1 MTPTPPSPPAPVSD
15 GAPAAE
21 RSIRRALVSI
31 VLPVYNEA
39 AVLERLVEMI
49 SVAVEPCGCRY
60 EIVFVNDGSQDAS
73 ALLLDRLAAENA
85 HVRVLHLSRNFGHQA
100 AVQAGL
106 AHARG
111 DAVVVMDSDMQD
123 EPAAIPEFLEK
134 WQAGFDVVYAVRMD
148 RKESLLKR
156 TLFTGFYRLLNLV
169 SRISIPNDA
178 GNFGLVDRS
187 AVDHIVRVGDCDR
200 YYPGLRAWV
209 GFRQTGVPVE
219 RAARHDDRPRVTF
232 GGLCRLAKTAVLS
245 FSSVP
250 LAMFYAISALSLAVF
265 CGLAGFALYHKLFT
279 GAAVPGWASVT
290 MAASFFGT
298 LNALGIGVLG
308 EYVLRI
314 YDQVRARPHFIVAR
328 RVNFSSESEPA
339 AGPALLDWLNTEWN
353 EPGGARTA
361 ILGRRSTPAAP

>member
-1 MTPTPPSPPAPVSD
+1 MTPVPATDSRRTLS
-15 GAPAAE
+15 
-21 RSIRRALVSI
+21 RSLVSI

-49 SVAVEPCGCRY
+49 AVAVEPCGCRY
-60 EIVFVNDGSQDAS
+60 EVLFVNDGSGDGS
-73 ALLLDRLAAENA
+73 AALLDRLAGENPR
-85 HVRVLHLSRNFGHQA
+85 VRVLHLSRNFGHQA

-123 EPAAIPEFLEK
+123 EPAAIPAFLEQ
-134 WQAGFDVVYAVRMD
+134 WQAGYDVVYAVRVD
-148 RKESLLKR
+148 RKESLVKR
-156 TLFTGFYRLLNLV
+156 ALFRGFYRLLNLV
-169 SRISIPNDA
+169 SRIPIPNDA

-187 AVDHIVRVGDCDR
+187 AVEQIVAVGDCDR
-200 YYPGLRAWV
+200 YFPGLRAWV
-209 GFRQTGVPVE
+209 GFRQVGVPVE
-219 RAARHDDRPRVTF
+219 RAARHDDKPRVSFT
-232 GGLCRLAKTAVLS
+232 GLCRLAKTAVLS

-250 LAMFYAISALSLAVF
+250 LAMFYAISAVSLAVF

-308 EYVLRI
+308 EYVIRI
-314 YDQVRARPHFIVAR
+314 YDQVRARPAFIVAR
-328 RVNFSSESEPA
+328 RVNFDPGRGAGGSEM
-339 AGPALLDWLNTEWN
+339 LDWLDGEWN
-353 EPGGARTA
+353 EAAGGREAFT
-361 ILGRRSTPAAP
+361 GRSPAAAGEWDMRTE